1 MIMCDDLMDLDQNE
15 IIKQLRTKVQ
25 DLEQQILLRATDSRS
40 KDSQIQNLRSIIRE
54 ILKEK
59 QNEST

>member
-1 MIMCDDLMDLDQNE
+1 MCDDLMDLDQNE